1 MPSLQ
6 MLSFDVS
13 VSTEKFLT
21 SSLARERP
29 DWQRLL
35 VRVGLALTLTT
46 ARVVSGAEGTAEI
59 TDSKQQALGFEVDY
73 PAYFSGHDIVYQSP
87 PVEGWEGFPLGN
99 GDLGGMI
106 WCTPTGLKLQ
116 INKTDAWD
124 RPNQETGMLLRSCGQ
139 LTLDFNVPCHEWL
152 YLDEFE
158 ARLSL
163 YKARTEFVTTTPFV
177 KLSVRSF
184 VQVNRNVFMI
194 RCQAESVGEQ
204 AKDGTAL
211 RIGLERWGSRAF
223 GGWYGGIMA
232 GAKHGLG
239 RAAATAKKNDLY
251 VHESLTG
258 LDFVLGCRITGAEA
272 IASVA
277 NLHRAEFSLDPKP
290 VREFTLMVAVV
301 TSNESKDPQA
311 AASKLLDESEG
322 QGLDAIQ
329 SEHERGWSNFWRKSF
344 VHLGDDYI
352 ENLYYLHLYLM
363 GSSSRG
369 NYPVLFNGGLWTW
382 NHDVRQW
389 VNPHHWNMQQA
400 YWSLNA
406 ANHPELMR
414 PYLDTYW
421 RLMPQAE
428 AYAQKRGF
436 KECILWNEAHTYAGE
451 MFDWQ
456 RPSFVRDW
464 TPATQISQYFWNYF
478 LYTGDEGFL
487 RERAYPM
494 MKKAAEF
501 YLQYLK
507 WDEAKGEYYIYPASP
522 YECESGNDF
531 RNTTSDLAAI
541 RSSFQ
546 ACLEASERL
555 GTDAAKRPQWQKV
568 LDHLADYPLMKLADG
583 TEAGATALDKEG
595 KPADAQGYGF
605 CCSTASVFPT
615 GTLGIK
621 DKGSRLYNAAAARV
635 RTHPEYSY
643 AISPVAVVAARLGM
657 AEEALKHL
665 SLSIRQLQH
674 FPQGLFYNIDHW
686 DYLSRYAG
694 KVENGRMMEQR
705 DYITDRAAKYK
716 KIGVAGAK
724 RRIDAPTQPFV
735 QCGLETLSILAEAVN
750 EMLLQSWDQTIRVFP
765 ATPAEWPAAFTLRA
779 AGGFLIS
786 SEKERG
792 GSAKY
797 VLVTSELGN
806 KCRLAN
812 PWPGHTVLVE
822 QLLPERVEIKP
833 TADSDGTM
841 VLPTVKGRVYRI
853 CPTDGTWLVYSHF
866 TGHSN
871 QEPKHFGEVVL
882 GKDRDF

>member
-1 MPSLQ
+1 
-6 MLSFDVS
+6 MLDNAAPGSAEGLFTLIIGNKRRAS
-13 VSTEKFLT
+13 RRLLLLF
-21 SSLARERP
+21 SLAF
-29 DWQRLL
+29 
-35 VRVGLALTLTT
+35 ALMEGRH
-46 ARVVSGAEGTAEI
+46 AWGAESTAGIAAGNGHE
-59 TDSKQQALGFEVDY
+59 LGFGADY
-73 PAYFSGHDIVYQSP
+73 PAYLSGHDIVFLSP

-106 WCTPTGLKLQ
+106 WCTPSGLKLQ

-139 LTLDFNVPCHEWL
+139 LTLDFNVPCHDWL
-152 YLDEFE
+152 YLDDFE

-163 YKARTEFVTTTPFV
+163 YKARAEFSTTTPFM
-177 KLSVRSF
+177 KLSLRSF
-184 VQVNRNVFMI
+184 VQVNRNVFVI
-194 RCQAESVGEQ
+194 RCRAESVGEL
-204 AKDGTAL
+204 AKDGTAI

-239 RAAATAKKNDLY
+239 DVAAAVNKNDLY
-251 VHESLTG
+251 VQESFNG
-258 LDFVLGCRITGAEA
+258 LDFVMACRISAAHATAL
-272 IASVA
+272 VA
-277 NLHRAEFSLDPKP
+277 NAHRAEFALEPKP
-290 VREFTLMVAVV
+290 VQEFTLMVAVV
-301 TSNESKDPQA
+301 TSNESKDPHGA
-311 AASKLLDESEG
+311 AVKLLDESDQ
-322 QGLDAIQ
+322 QGLEAIQ
-329 SEHERGWSNFWRKSF
+329 TEQERWWLDFWQKSF

-352 ENLYYLHLYLM
+352 ENLYYLQLYLM

-369 NYPVLFNGGLWTW
+369 RYPVLFNGGLWTW

-436 KECILWNEAHTYAGE
+436 KDCILWNEAHTYAGE

-456 RPSFVRDW
+456 RPSFIHDW
-464 TPATQISQYFWNYF
+464 TPATQIGQYFWNYF
-478 LYTGDEGFL
+478 LYTGDEVFL
-487 RERAYPM
+487 RERAYPL

-541 RSSFQ
+541 RSSFL
-546 ACLEASERL
+546 ACIRASERL
-555 GTDAAKRPQWQKV
+555 GIDAAKRQQWQKV
-568 LDHLADYPLMKLADG
+568 LDHLADYPLTTLADG
-583 TEAGATALDKEG
+583 TEAEATALDKDG
-595 KPADAQGYGF
+595 KPAALPGYGF

-615 GTLGIK
+615 GTVGIK

-635 RTHPEYSY
+635 RTHRQFTY

-657 AEEALKHL
+657 ADEALKHL
-665 SLSIRQLQH
+665 SFSIRQLQH

-694 KVENGRMMEQR
+694 KVEDGRMMEQR
-705 DYITDRAAKYK
+705 DYITDHASKYK
-716 KIGVAGAK
+716 QIGVAGAK

-779 AGGFLIS
+779 TGGFMVS
-786 SEKERG
+786 SERERG
-792 GSAKY
+792 GPAKY
-797 VLVTSELGN
+797 VLITSELGN
-806 KCRLAN
+806 ECRLAN
-812 PWPGHTVLVE
+812 PWPGQAVSLKQVA
-822 QLLPERVEIKP
+822 PARFDMKP
-833 TADSDGTM
+833 VPDSSGAIVFATA
-841 VLPTVKGRVYRI
+841 KGGVYRI
-853 CPTDGTWLVYSHF
+853 CPANGARVEYSHF
-866 TGHSN
+866 SGQSN
-871 QEPKHFGEVVL
+871 QQPKHFGEAVL

>member
-1 MPSLQ
+1 MPAPGSAEG
-6 MLSFDVS
+6 LSTPAIS
-13 VSTEKFLT
+13 N
-21 SSLARERP
+21 ERRAA
-29 DWQRLL
+29 RLL
-35 VRVGLALTLTT
+35 RTLFGLVLALTAGRL
-46 ARVVSGAEGTAEI
+46 AWGAESTAQIAAGNEHE
-59 TDSKQQALGFEVDY
+59 LGFGVDY
-73 PAYFSGHDIVYQSP
+73 PACLSGHDIVYLSP

-106 WCTPTGLKLQ
+106 WCTPSGLKLQ

-139 LTLDFNVPCHEWL
+139 LTLDFNVPCHDWL
-152 YLDEFE
+152 YLDDFE

-163 YKARTEFVTTTPFV
+163 YKARAEFSTTTPFMQ
-177 KLSVRSF
+177 LSVRSF
-184 VQVNRNVFMI
+184 VQVNRNVFVI
-194 RCQAESVGEQ
+194 RCRAESAGEQ
-204 AKDGTAL
+204 AKDGTSI

-239 RAAATAKKNDLY
+239 RRQLLRSMRTISMCRKSFN
-251 VHESLTG
+251 G
-258 LDFVLGCRITGAEA
+258 LDFVMACRISGAQA
-272 IASVA
+272 TASVA
-277 NLHRAEFSLDPKP
+277 NTHRAEFTLERKP
-290 VREFTLMVAVV
+290 VQEFTLMVAVV
-301 TSNESKDPQA
+301 TSNDSKDLRG
-311 AASKLLDESEG
+311 AASKLLDESEQ
-322 QGLDAIQ
+322 QGLEAIQ
-329 SEHERGWSNFWRKSF
+329 TEHERWWSDFWKKSF
-344 VHLGDDYI
+344 VHLGDDYL
-352 ENLYYLHLYLM
+352 ENLYYLQLYLM

-369 NYPVLFNGGLWTW
+369 SYPVLFNGGLWTW

-436 KECILWNEAHTYAGE
+436 KDCILWNEAHTYAGE

-456 RPSFVRDW
+456 RPSFIHDW
-464 TPATQISQYFWNYF
+464 TPATQIGQYFWNYF
-478 LYTGDEGFL
+478 LYTGDEAFL
-487 RERAYPM
+487 RERAYPV

-507 WDEAKGEYYIYPASP
+507 WDEVKAEYYIYPASP
-522 YECESGNDF
+522 YECESGNNF

-546 ACLEASERL
+546 ACIQASERL
-555 GTDAAKRPQWQKV
+555 GTDAAKRQQWQKV
-568 LDHLADYPLMKLADG
+568 LDHLADYPLTQLADG
-583 TEAGATALDKEG
+583 TEAGAAALDKDG
-595 KPADAQGYGF
+595 KPADMPGYGF

-635 RTHPEYSY
+635 RTHPQLSY

-657 AEEALKHL
+657 ADEALKHL
-665 SLSIRQLQH
+665 SFSIRQLQH

-686 DYLSRYAG
+686 DYLSRYAS
-694 KVENGRMMEQR
+694 KVEADRMKAQR
-705 DYITDRAAKYK
+705 DYITDRASKYK
-716 KIGVAGAK
+716 QIGVSGAK

-765 ATPAEWPAAFTLRA
+765 ATPADWPAAFTLRA
-779 AGGFLIS
+779 TGGFIVS

-806 KCRLAN
+806 ECRLAN
-812 PWPGHTVLVE
+812 PWPGKAILLE
-822 QLLPERVEIKP
+822 QVAPERVEMKP
-833 TADSDGTM
+833 AEDSGGTI
-841 VLPTVKGRVYRI
+841 VFPTGRGCVYRI
-853 CPTDGTWLVYSHF
+853 CPADGAQLVYSHF
-866 TGHSN
+866 TGQRN
-871 QEPKHFGEVVL
+871 QQPKHFGEAIL